1 MGFSW
6 QMPLSDKD
14 QNSAACVFD
23 TTIAE
28 VLSNQ
33 GHDKDIIDGGK
44 TYKLDWSNDPDGA
57 KALIEYL
64 KTL

>member
-1 MGFSW
+1 
-6 QMPLSDKD
+6 MPLSNKD
-14 QNSAACVFD
+14 QNSTAYVFD

-33 GHDKDIIDGGK
+33 GHDKDISVGGN
-44 TYKLDWSNDPDGA
+44 TYKLDWSNDPEGA